1 MLKIRKSSE
10 RGHAEH
16 GWLRSFHTFSFANYY
31 DPEFMGFRD
40 LRVINEDYIS
50 GGEGFP
56 THPHRD
62 MEILTY
68 VTSGALEHKDTLGTS
83 SVIRPGEMQR
93 MSAGTG
99 VQHSEFN
106 HFPDQETSLLQIWI
120 LPDRQGHKPGYEQK
134 NFSQAFA
141 QDPLTLVASKDG
153 HAGSLHINQDVNLYV
168 GKWDSGRT
176 FEKPWP
182 ETRYGWLQ
190 IVNGTLS
197 LNGVDLSKGDAV
209 AFAGEKGLSFKA
221 PNATEFLLFDL
232 N

>member
-1 MLKIRKSSE
+1 MIKIRKSAE

-31 DPEFMGFRD
+31 DPDFMGFRD
-40 LRVINEDYIS
+40 LRVINEDYIA

-106 HFPDQETSLLQIWI
+106 HFPNQETSLLQIWI
-120 LPDRQGHKPGYEQK
+120 LPNRQGHKPGYEQK
-134 NFSQAFA
+134 NFAESFA
-141 QDPLTLVASKDG
+141 KNPLTLVASKDG
-153 HAGSLHINQDVNLYV
+153 RDGSLHINQDVDLYV
-168 GKWDSGRT
+168 GKWNAART
-176 FEKPWP
+176 LEKPWQ

-190 IVNGTLS
+190 VVNGTLS
-197 LNGVDLSKGDAV
+197 LNGINLSRGDAA
-209 AFAGEKGLSFKA
+209 AFGGEKNLSIKA
-221 PNATEFLLFDL
+221 SNATEFLLFDL